1 MTPKRFGQTLLM
13 VVGMMALCLGLYAF
27 MFSVASFTVYE
38 IFMTAL
44 FSIVMVSNYLNVF
57 DNRPPFKG
65 EESNDSETVK
75 F

>member
-13 VVGMMALCLGLYAF
+13 VAGMVAVCLGLYALV
-27 MFSVASFTVYE
+27 FSVTSFTAYE

-44 FSIVMVSNYLNVF
+44 FSIVVVSNYLNVF
-57 DNRPPFKG
+57 DDRPPFKG
-65 EESNDSETVK
+65 EENDDSETVN